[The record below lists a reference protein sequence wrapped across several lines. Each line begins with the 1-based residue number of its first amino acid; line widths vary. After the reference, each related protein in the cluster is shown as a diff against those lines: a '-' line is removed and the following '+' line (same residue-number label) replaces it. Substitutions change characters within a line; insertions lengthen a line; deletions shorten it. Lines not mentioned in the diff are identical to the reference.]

1 MHILYLLPKLVNA
14 GPSNVVATIVSH
26 ATMQA
31 HDITIATFLGK
42 DDSHDNLLSKQHIN
56 YLSLGGVNFRA
67 IRQLVAYIKAKNIEV
82 VHSHG
87 LIPDIVS
94 ALIALWVPS
103 LRISTVHCDIKQD
116 YAMEYPRLKA
126 KLYTSLH
133 FLALRLIPHRAVVSK
148 SVQSTLPFSSK
159 IVRNGVPQQ
168 NTDNTLNEQNPR
180 TATPKLTLVFAGR
193 LIKRKNVQFLIECVT
208 RFNQNHQQALYLS
221 IYGKGELESALR
233 ESESAHINFLGFN
246 DNFAAQMPDN
256 TIFVNPSLA
265 EGLPMAV
272 IEQLAQGVPSMLSNI
287 EPHREIADCMDAGV
301 ALFNFDYD
309 SFVSAIN
316 QLTTSA
322 LLVNVDHSLL
332 SASFVKNLSD
342 KQMVDGYLALYQ
354 NTSIKR
360 ASVESSVPL
369 QSPDEYKE

>member
-14 GPSNVVATIVSH
+14 GPSNVVATIISH
-26 ATMQA
+26 PAMQA

-67 IRQLVAYIKAKNIEV
+67 IRRLVAYIKAKNIEV

-94 ALIALWVPS
+94 ALIAIWVPS
-103 LRISTVHCDIKQD
+103 LRVSTVHCDIKQD

-133 FLALRLIPHRAVVSK
+133 FLALQFIPNRAVVSK
-148 SVQSTLPFSSK
+148 SVQSTLPFSSQ

-168 NTDNTLNEQNPR
+168 TTENILNEQSPS
-180 TATPKLTLVFAGR
+180 TETPGLTLVFAGR
-193 LIKRKNVQFLIECVT
+193 LIKRKNVQFLIDCVT
-208 RFNQNHQQALYLS
+208 RFNQHHQQTLS
-221 IYGKGELESALR
+221 LHIYGEGELESALKKTQ
-233 ESESAHINFLGFN
+233 SAHINFLGFN
-246 DNFAAQMPDN
+246 DSFAAQMPSN
-256 TIFVNPSLA
+256 AIFANPSLA

-272 IEQLAQGVPSMLSNI
+272 IELLAHGVPCILSNI
-287 EPHREIADCMDAGV
+287 EPHQEIADCMDVGV
-301 ALFNFDYD
+301 ALFDFDYD
-309 SFVSAIN
+309 SFASAIN

-322 LLVNVDHSLL
+322 LLIDVDRSLL
-332 SASFVKNLSD
+332 SASFAKSLSD
-342 KQMVDGYLALYQ
+342 KQMVDGYIALYQ
-354 NTSIKR
+354 PPTIKN
-360 ASVESSVPL
+360 ASVESSVQL
-369 QSPDEYKE
+369 HSTDEFKE